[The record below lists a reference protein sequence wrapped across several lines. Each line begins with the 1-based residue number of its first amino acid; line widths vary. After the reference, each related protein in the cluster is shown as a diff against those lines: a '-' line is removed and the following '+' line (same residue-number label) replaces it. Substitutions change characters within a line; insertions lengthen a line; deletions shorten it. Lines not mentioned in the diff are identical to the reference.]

1 MVCCRREEILD
12 DNYQDMEFYDLSI
25 NSPQGKSINM
35 VDFKNKVILI
45 VNTAT
50 KCGFTPQFAGL
61 EILHQKYKDRGLVV
75 LGFPCN
81 QFGGQQ
87 PEEDDT
93 VEESC
98 RNNFG
103 VSFQLTTRVEVN
115 GPGADPIFVYLKNQL
130 SGRLGK
136 RIKWKNTKFL
146 IATDGEHFKRYSPMF
161 KHEKK

>member
-1 MVCCRREEILD
+1 MA
-12 DNYQDMEFYDLSI
+12 FYDLSI

-35 VDFKNKVILI
+35 ADFNNQVVLV

-50 KCGFTPQFAGL
+50 QCGFTPQFAGL

-87 PEEDDT
+87 PEDDDT

-98 RNNFG
+98 RINFG
-103 VSFQLTTRVEVN
+103 VSFQLTTRVDVN
-115 GPGADPIFVYLKNQL
+115 GANADPIFSYLKNQL
-130 SGRLGK
+130 PGGLGK
-136 RIKWKNTKFL
+136 RIRWNFTKFL
-146 IATDGEHFKRYSPMF
+146 IASNGKPFKRYAPLIKPKKM
-161 KHEKK
+161 EKDIKKLLKITEVAS